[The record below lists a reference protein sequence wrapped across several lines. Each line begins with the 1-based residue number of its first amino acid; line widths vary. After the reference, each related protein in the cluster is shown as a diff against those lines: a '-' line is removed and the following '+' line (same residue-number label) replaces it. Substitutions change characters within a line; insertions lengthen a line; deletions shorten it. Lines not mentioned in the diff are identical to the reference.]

1 MFLSEYCIIN
11 MDIGDIRSGCLL
23 TESGASINKYSF
35 SGHIR
40 TLDCELEYASNI
52 TSFRYAA

>member
-40 TLDCELEYASNI
+40 TLVCICSPY
-52 TSFRYAA
+52 SFYTYFA